1 MELDLPKPVATEQ
14 PKPTRIEASAPGS
27 TMPRPKESDDAIM
40 LAAAREF
47 APFCARWDPSS
58 TPDDWVEALYKARHH
73 WDDGYRLARAL
84 EDGSCVMPDAALVEI
99 LDGAGFT
106 LSRVRDREVRLWVG
120 IVGFEPRYA
129 VGDKVKWPRGEGVV
143 SDIEVDTARYVIA
156 KDGATRGG
164 TLVDAELVEAAQ
176 SS

>member
-1 MELDLPKPVATEQ
+1 MELDLPKPVATER

-27 TMPRPKESDDAIM
+27 TMPRPRENDDAIM

-47 APFCARWDPSS
+47 APHCARWDPTSDA
-58 TPDDWVEALYKARHH
+58 DDWVEALYKARHH

-84 EDGSCVMPDAALVEI
+84 EDGSHVVPDAALVEI

-120 IVGFEPRYA
+120 IVGFDP
-129 VGDKVKWPRGEGVV
+129 VHKIGDVVKWPRGQGVV
-143 SDIEVDTARYVIA
+143 KGIEVETARYVIGRDA
-156 KDGATRGG
+156 NTKSG
-164 TLVDAELVEAAQ
+164 TFVEAELVEAVDP
-176 SS
+176 S